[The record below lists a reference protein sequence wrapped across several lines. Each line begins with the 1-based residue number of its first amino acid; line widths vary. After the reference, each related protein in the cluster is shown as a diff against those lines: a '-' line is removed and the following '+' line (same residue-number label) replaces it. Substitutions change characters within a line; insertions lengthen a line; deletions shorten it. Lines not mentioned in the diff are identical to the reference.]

1 MAKVKCIYGAPC
13 SGKSTYVKE
22 NAGKNDIVW
31 DFDDIRSMV
40 TLSDKHNT
48 DSTDAQNTI
57 IKQMRYSFAKNAS
70 KNESDQAWFI
80 VTNPTDKVRELLG
93 EDAEYIEMEVSEQ
106 ECLDRLEKDDSRKDK
121 NLFKSL
127 IHDYFEK
134 KEEKSKVLIKE
145 KKMST
150 KSMET
155 RTFLGAVESR
165 ERDNGDIQIAG
176 MPVVF
181 NQATDI
187 GGFWEETIAA
197 DSIDEKTLRDVR
209 LLVNHDMSGIPLA
222 RSRRNTSNSTMRL
235 SIEKNGIEMVADLDQ
250 KNPKAIELNSAIER
264 GDISGMSFA
273 FLVDRDEWED
283 LDSDYPKRTI
293 THIAEIYEVS
303 AVTWPAYEQTSISSR
318 SLESGQKS
326 LADARAALESARQ
339 KSKKIA
345 DLNQRLKEIN
355 HD

>member
-1 MAKVKCIYGAPC
+1 M
-13 SGKSTYVKE
+13 KE
-22 NAGKNDIVW
+22 
-31 DFDDIRSMV
+31 
-40 TLSDKHNT
+40 
-48 DSTDAQNTI
+48 
-57 IKQMRYSFAKNAS
+57 
-70 KNESDQAWFI
+70 
-80 VTNPTDKVRELLG
+80 
-93 EDAEYIEMEVSEQ
+93 
-106 ECLDRLEKDDSRKDK
+106 
-121 NLFKSL
+121 
-127 IHDYFEK
+127 
-134 KEEKSKVLIKE
+134 
-145 KKMST
+145 
-150 KSMET
+150 MET
-155 RTFLGAVESR
+155 RTFLGAVESI

-273 FLVDRDEWED
+273 FLVDGDEWED

>member
-1 MAKVKCIYGAPC
+1 M
-13 SGKSTYVKE
+13 KE
-22 NAGKNDIVW
+22 
-31 DFDDIRSMV
+31 
-40 TLSDKHNT
+40 
-48 DSTDAQNTI
+48 
-57 IKQMRYSFAKNAS
+57 
-70 KNESDQAWFI
+70 
-80 VTNPTDKVRELLG
+80 
-93 EDAEYIEMEVSEQ
+93 
-106 ECLDRLEKDDSRKDK
+106 
-121 NLFKSL
+121 
-127 IHDYFEK
+127 
-134 KEEKSKVLIKE
+134 
-145 KKMST
+145 
-150 KSMET
+150 MET

-273 FLVDRDEWED
+273 FLVDGDEWED

-339 KSKKIA
+339 KSRKIA

>member
-1 MAKVKCIYGAPC
+1 M
-13 SGKSTYVKE
+13 KE
-22 NAGKNDIVW
+22 
-31 DFDDIRSMV
+31 
-40 TLSDKHNT
+40 
-48 DSTDAQNTI
+48 
-57 IKQMRYSFAKNAS
+57 
-70 KNESDQAWFI
+70 
-80 VTNPTDKVRELLG
+80 
-93 EDAEYIEMEVSEQ
+93 
-106 ECLDRLEKDDSRKDK
+106 
-121 NLFKSL
+121 
-127 IHDYFEK
+127 
-134 KEEKSKVLIKE
+134 
-145 KKMST
+145 
-150 KSMET
+150 MET
-155 RTFLGAVESR
+155 RTFLGTVESR

-273 FLVDRDEWED
+273 FLVDGDEWED

-339 KSKKIA
+339 KSRKIA

>member
-1 MAKVKCIYGAPC
+1 M
-13 SGKSTYVKE
+13 KE
-22 NAGKNDIVW
+22 
-31 DFDDIRSMV
+31 
-40 TLSDKHNT
+40 
-48 DSTDAQNTI
+48 
-57 IKQMRYSFAKNAS
+57 
-70 KNESDQAWFI
+70 
-80 VTNPTDKVRELLG
+80 
-93 EDAEYIEMEVSEQ
+93 
-106 ECLDRLEKDDSRKDK
+106 
-121 NLFKSL
+121 
-127 IHDYFEK
+127 
-134 KEEKSKVLIKE
+134 
-145 KKMST
+145 
-150 KSMET
+150 MET

-165 ERDNGDIQIAG
+165 EKDNGDIQIAG

-187 GGFWEETIAA
+187 GGFWEEKIAEN
-197 DSIDEKTLRDVR
+197 SIDEKTLRDVR
-209 LLVNHDMSGIPLA
+209 LLVNHDMTGIPLA

-235 SIEKNGIEMVADLDQ
+235 SIEKNGIEMVADLDH

-273 FLVDRDEWED
+273 FLVDGDEWED

>member
-1 MAKVKCIYGAPC
+1 M
-13 SGKSTYVKE
+13 KE
-22 NAGKNDIVW
+22 
-31 DFDDIRSMV
+31 
-40 TLSDKHNT
+40 
-48 DSTDAQNTI
+48 
-57 IKQMRYSFAKNAS
+57 
-70 KNESDQAWFI
+70 
-80 VTNPTDKVRELLG
+80 
-93 EDAEYIEMEVSEQ
+93 
-106 ECLDRLEKDDSRKDK
+106 
-121 NLFKSL
+121 
-127 IHDYFEK
+127 
-134 KEEKSKVLIKE
+134 
-145 KKMST
+145 
-150 KSMET
+150 MET
-155 RTFLGAVESR
+155 RTFLGTVESR

-187 GGFWEETIAA
+187 GGFWEETIAS

-273 FLVDRDEWED
+273 FLVDGDEWED

-339 KSKKIA
+339 KSRKIA